1 MGDIFDALKHRRYF
15 FDHGICFEC
24 QKCGACCTGEPGH
37 IYVDD
42 QEVRRIARFLDISRD
57 VFVDRYLYPFRD
69 SYSIASRHDGRCVFL
84 ENGCMIHP
92 VRPTQC
98 RTFPFWFQNLRS
110 EDNWRD
116 VCNRCPGIGK
126 GPRYHKEEIFE
137 LIDLTFDQSNGYSSS
152 HKM

>member
-1 MGDIFDALKHRRYF
+1 MGDISDTLKHRRYF
-15 FDHGICFEC
+15 FDHGIRFEC
-24 QKCGACCTGEPGH
+24 QKCGACCTGGPGY

-69 SYSIASRHDGRCVFL
+69 SYSIAEYQDGRCVFF
-84 ENGCMIHP
+84 ENGCRIYP

-110 EDNWRD
+110 EENWRG

-126 GPRYHKEEIFE
+126 GPRYDKEEIFE
-137 LIDLTFDQSNGYSSS
+137 LIDLTFDQSDGYSSS
-152 HKM
+152 HDM